1 MSCILKNYLFKK
13 FLTLKNSFLNSICR
27 GCFTLSG
34 LKSSKKRHL
43 THLPNAVCVL
53 TVCSLQISDF

>member
-13 FLTLKNSFLNSICR
+13 FITLKNSFFNSICS
-27 GCFTLSG
+27 GCLTLLG